1 MKMNSTVRVI
11 LTSLLIYGGLSFN
24 PFDITTME
32 KVWLLAKIAA
42 TWIMLIHGT
51 FVDRRYFFL
60 VYVIGFAI
68 EIGAMFKIMHYEGA
82 DELLTVSLPAMTVL
96 YFIHFLS
103 KKQKQMLDVLKL
115 LTVSLHF
122 IMALLILMHW
132 MDAHT
137 WVVFLPTCSFGLTFA
152 YYIVLGIQRKTMYV

>member
-1 MKMNSTVRVI
+1 MNSTVRVI

-24 PFDITTME
+24 ASDTTTME

-60 VYVIGFAI
+60 AYVIGFAI
-68 EIGAMFKIMHYEGA
+68 EIGETFKVMHYEGA

-96 YFIHFLS
+96 YFIHYLS
-103 KKQKQMLDVLKL
+103 KKQKQILDVLKL

-132 MDAHT
+132 MDGHT
-137 WVVFLPTCSFGLTFA
+137 WVSFLPEYAFWITFA
-152 YYIVLGIQRKTMYV
+152 YYIVLGIQRKTLYV